1 MTQRRGLVREL
12 WSFRSFWRPQLPT
25 LGLGLALRGGELLV
39 DMAKPWPLAIVVDE
53 VLGGRQSHTRL
64 AALVHRLL
72 PGTTGEL
79 TVIALALLVLTV
91 ASGAFDYLGDRVL
104 NGAGEAIT
112 AAVRSRVFAHLQRL
126 PMSYHDGRAA
136 GELTSRVST
145 DTDRIEASL
154 VALFSTLIPGTLS
167 IAGYAAVMLLVDARL
182 GLIAVAC
189 APVVLRTSIR
199 YTRLTKEAAQRR
211 RDSEGNL
218 AGMVSQSLDGIRTVH
233 ALGSHG
239 VLDRQ
244 FKRHNTSTLGAA
256 VRAVELKARFT
267 PALEIVTGVGTAV
280 LLWVGGLGAVKG
292 WWTAGLVTVV
302 LSYMRDMLKP
312 MRALSSLSITLAQG
326 AASAERIRE
335 ILDVPLPL
343 GRSPQP
349 LPERAAGRL
358 DLREVSFD
366 YGAGRGRVLR
376 RVSLSVEPGER
387 VALLGPN
394 GSGKSTTIALVAGLY
409 APSSGSVT
417 LDGMPLGDLPPQ
429 WLRRQIALVLQ
440 DTFLFSGS
448 IGDNIRY
455 ARPEATRAE
464 VERAARA
471 ALVTEFTDVLPDG
484 LATRLA
490 DHGRGLSGG
499 QRQRV
504 GIARALLRDAP
515 VVLLDEPTTG
525 LDGEAEELVV
535 NALARLMA
543 DRTVIMTTHRAAL
556 LRLATRKVQL
566 GEGLLATAHGRT
578 ALPQVGTHR
587 PAPAMADRVGR

>member
-1 MTQRRGLVREL
+1 MTQERGLVGQL

-25 LGLGLALRGGELLV
+25 LGLGLTLRGGELLV
-39 DMAKPWPLAIVVDE
+39 DMAKPWPLAIVVDQ
-53 VLGGRQSHTRL
+53 VLGGRQSHAPVAT
-64 AALVHRLL
+64 LL
-72 PGTTGEL
+72 QRWVPGTTAEL
-79 TVIALALLVLTV
+79 TVVALALLVLTV
-91 ASGAFDYLGDRVL
+91 ASGALDYLGDRVL

-112 AAVRSRVFAHLQRL
+112 AAVRGRVFAHLQRL
-126 PMSYHDGRAA
+126 PMSFHDDRAA

-145 DTDRIEASL
+145 DTDRLESSL

-167 IAGYAAVMLLVDARL
+167 IAGYAAVMLLVDPRL

-199 YTRLTKEAAQRR
+199 YTRLTKAAAQRR
-211 RDSEGNL
+211 REAEGDL
-218 AGMVSQSLDGIRTVH
+218 AGMVGQSLDGIRTVQ

-244 FKRHNTSTLGAA
+244 FARHNSSTLAAA

-267 PALEIVTGVGTAV
+267 PALEIVTGIGTAL
-280 LLWVGGLGAVKG
+280 LLWVGGLGAVRG

-312 MRALSSLSITLAQG
+312 MRALSGLSITLAQG

-335 ILDVPLPL
+335 ILDVPVPR
-343 GRSPQP
+343 GRVEAP
-349 LPERAAGRL
+349 LPERAVGRL
-358 DLREVSFD
+358 ALRNVSFD
-366 YGAGRGRVLR
+366 YGGGRGRVLR
-376 RVSLSVEPGER
+376 RVDLAVEPGER

-409 APSSGSVT
+409 APSTGSVT
-417 LDGMPLGDLPPQ
+417 LDGMPLGDLPPE

-448 IGDNIRY
+448 IGDNIHY

-471 ALVTEFTDVLPDG
+471 ALVTEFTNALPDG

-504 GIARALLRDAP
+504 GIARALLQDAP

-525 LDGEAEELVV
+525 LDGGAEKLVV
-535 NALARLMA
+535 NALARLMRE
-543 DRTVIMTTHRAAL
+543 RTVIMTTHRPAL
-556 LRLATRKVQL
+556 LRLATRVVQL
-566 GEGLLATAHGRT
+566 GEGSLAAAHGRS
-578 ALPQVGTHR
+578 AAKKPVVHR
-587 PAPAMADRVGR
+587 APPAITGRVGR